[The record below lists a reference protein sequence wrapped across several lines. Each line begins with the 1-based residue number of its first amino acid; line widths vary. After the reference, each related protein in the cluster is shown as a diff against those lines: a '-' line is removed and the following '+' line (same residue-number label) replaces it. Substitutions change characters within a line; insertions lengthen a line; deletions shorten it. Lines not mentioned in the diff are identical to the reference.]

1 MKYDIA
7 VIGGGPAGMMSA
19 GRAGQM
25 GARVVLLEKNTQFG
39 IKLLMTG
46 KGRCNL
52 TNQNSNLREAIN
64 QFGENGK
71 FLFSAFNRFGIN
83 DTIAFFNQAGLKTK
97 IERGNRVFPVS
108 DKSADVLATLINYL
122 KKSKVKIKT
131 KATVKKIIRQNNKI
145 TKIVLMNNEE
155 VVADQYII
163 CTGGKSYPLTGS
175 TGDGYNWATNLGH
188 TIIKL
193 APALTPIIIK
203 EKIVKELEGLSLKN
217 VEISIYKNNKK
228 IATKFGEALFT
239 ADGMSGPI
247 ILDLSRSIYQEDF
260 NNLFLQIDFKPAL
273 EFIKLDRRIQR
284 DWQQVNNKM
293 FKNSLN
299 KLLPR
304 KLIPII
310 IKLSGINP
318 AKKVNL
324 ITKEERKKLLHLLK
338 EFKLNIKG
346 LVGYN
351 KAIIT
356 KGGIKLSEVS
366 PKTMKSKLI
375 DNLYFAGEIL
385 DLDGPTG
392 GYNLQVCWSTGYLA
406 GENAA
411 KN

>member
-163 CTGGKSYPLTGS
+163 CTG
-175 TGDGYNWATNLGH
+175 
-188 TIIKL
+188 
-193 APALTPIIIK
+193 
-203 EKIVKELEGLSLKN
+203 
-217 VEISIYKNNKK
+217 
-228 IATKFGEALFT
+228 
-239 ADGMSGPI
+239 
-247 ILDLSRSIYQEDF
+247 
-260 NNLFLQIDFKPAL
+260 
-273 EFIKLDRRIQR
+273 
-284 DWQQVNNKM
+284 
-293 FKNSLN
+293 
-299 KLLPR
+299 
-304 KLIPII
+304 
-310 IKLSGINP
+310 
-318 AKKVNL
+318 
-324 ITKEERKKLLHLLK
+324 
-338 EFKLNIKG
+338 
-346 LVGYN
+346 
-351 KAIIT
+351 
-356 KGGIKLSEVS
+356 
-366 PKTMKSKLI
+366 
-375 DNLYFAGEIL
+375 
-385 DLDGPTG
+385 
-392 GYNLQVCWSTGYLA
+392 
-406 GENAA
+406 
-411 KN
+411 